1 MTKPRILIIE
11 DEILIARELE
21 ARLKGLGYAAVGIAL
36 SGEEAIQAASELQPD
51 IVLMDIVLKGPLDG
65 IAAANEIRMR
75 FDIPVVYV
83 TAYADES
90 TLRRAKVT
98 EPYGYILKPFSESEV
113 HAAIEMALYKHQM
126 ERNLREAKEAGLLL
140 AAIVES
146 SADAIIGWTLSGTIF
161 SWNPGAERLY
171 GYSASEALGQ
181 CIATLTVP
189 PELHIEIVQIQER
202 IEQGQRVA
210 DYKTVRVRKDGMRI
224 DVSLTA
230 CAIRN
235 ATGEILGVAAIGR
248 GGLSGVEGDSAHR
261 KND

>member
-21 ARLKGLGYAAVGIAL
+21 ARLEGLGDAVVGIVL
-36 SGEEAIQAASELQPD
+36 SGREAVQAASELRPD
-51 IVLMDIVLKGPLDG
+51 VVLMDVVLKGTLDG
-65 IAAANEIRMR
+65 IGAADEIRTR
-75 FDIPVVYV
+75 FDIPIVYV

-98 EPYGYILKPFSESEV
+98 APYGYILKPFSESEV

-126 ERNLREAKEAGLLL
+126 ERNLREAKEAGLLA

-146 SADAIIGWTLSGTIF
+146 SPDAIIGWTLGGTIF

-189 PELHIEIVQIQER
+189 PEWHTEIADIQKR
-202 IEQGQRVA
+202 IEQGRRVE
-210 DYKTVRVRKDGMRI
+210 DYESVRVRKDGKRI
-224 DVSLTA
+224 EVSLTL
-230 CAIRN
+230 CPIRN
-235 ATGEILGVAAIGR
+235 AAGEILGVAAIGHER
-248 GGLSGVEGDSAHR
+248 TEFKELGKQLSG
-261 KND
+261 